1 MYLNKTQLKS
11 ILFKIIYVVFIVFC
25 LGFMAEEFGE
35 SVASTFYKCD
45 S

>member
-1 MYLNKTQLKS
+1 MNLNKTQVKP

-25 LGFMAEEFGE
+25 LGFMAEEFGG
-35 SVASTFYKCD
+35 SLASTFYKCN